1 MSFDVYKTATSLRDR
16 ATMVGLDIDALE
28 FALYALGVIGDG
40 GSGSLASDA
49 LDEIEAR
56 IVAAEREKNGTALRA
71 VPDG

>member
-40 GSGSLASDA
+40 GAGVWPFGSSVAST
-49 LDEIEAR
+49 IRR
-56 IVAAEREKNGTALRA
+56 IG
-71 VPDG
+71 